1 MHKLMEY
8 VCDELDELERKVDK
22 EGKLSM
28 SETEY
33 ADTLTRMKKNLLK
46 ADEMMEEGG
55 YSMGDGSYRSYTEGN
70 YTRNS
75 YARGDRNNAMG
86 RSYARNRRGAN
97 QYGSYAMGGYSGADD
112 FRMELQDLIED
123 APNEQIKRKMR
134 ELMNEM

>member
-1 MHKLMEY
+1 MHKLIEY
-8 VCDELDELERKVDK
+8 VCDELDELEHKAEKD
-22 EGKLSM
+22 GKLSM
-28 SETEY
+28 AEVQY
-33 ADTLTRMKKNLLK
+33 MDTLAHTKKNLLK

-75 YARGDRNNAMG
+75 YARGG
-86 RSYARNRRGAN
+86 RGNVGGSSYAKRRGAN